1 MQYAVVVAPGHESPR
16 DSPPSAK
23 GKAVSKTTHDVSNL
37 PGSSGEAHGAPHRD
51 PGSHVVGNGLSHR
64 AEELLPVMYHELRAL
79 ARARLRGATGSHTLQ
94 PTALVHEA
102 YLRITKGS
110 ADSSWNSPGHF
121 FGAAAEAMRQVL
133 VDYARAKGAQKRGG
147 DRDRVCFDDQVPA
160 AEQDR
165 DNVFLVSEVV
175 DALEAE
181 DPVLAAIL
189 KLRYF
194 VGLGREEAAAA
205 LDIPPRTFDRRWRY
219 IVARIRELSGSE
231 LKPETAANAGESKPN
246 R

>member
-1 MQYAVVVAPGHESPR
+1 MQYALAVATGHESPR

-37 PGSSGEAHGAPHRD
+37 PGSAGEVPGGPHHVAD
-51 PGSHVVGNGLSHR
+51 SHVLGSGMSHR

-79 ARARLRGATGSHTLQ
+79 ARARLRGANGSHTLQ

-147 DRDRVCFDDQVPA
+147 DRARVCFDDQVPA
-160 AEQDR
+160 SEQDR
-165 DNVFLVSEVV
+165 DNVLLVSEVV

-181 DPVLAAIL
+181 DPILAAIL

-219 IVARIRELSGSE
+219 IVARIRELSGTE
-231 LKPETAANAGESKPN
+231 LTSETAANAGESKPN
-246 R
+246 C